1 MCFEGLQRSMLLV
14 NGLWDFLSVY
24 CISFTVDFL
33 DEYEAAQNDSVFTD
47 DSNWSPSSW
56 HRYECGWQERVA
68 FMHTGFWQKSGW
80 LLSLA
85 LSFSFR
91 WLLALFCLTLLVIG
105 SGCCLT
111 LAALFFSFCLLFV
124 IGCSLFGCLTLAAL
138 SFSFRYAVA
147 DAFV

>member
-1 MCFEGLQRSMLLV
+1 MCLEGLQRSMLLV

-91 WLLALFCLTLLVIG
+91 WLLALLVIG
-105 SGCCLT
+105 SGCCFT
-111 LAALFFSFCLLFV
+111 LFSYGLPHAFLQFSLFV
-124 IGCSLFGCLTLAAL
+124 DLCS
-138 SFSFRYAVA
+138 S
-147 DAFV
+147 

>member
-1 MCFEGLQRSMLLV
+1 MCLEGLQRSMLLV

-91 WLLALFCLTLLVIG
+91 WLLAFFCLTLV
-105 SGCCLT
+105 
-111 LAALFFSFCLLFV
+111 ALFFSFSLPFV
-124 IGCSLFGCLTLAAL
+124 VASRCFRMVYLTL
-138 SFSFRYAVA
+138 SFSFHCLLIYAAA

>member
-1 MCFEGLQRSMLLV
+1 MCLEGLQRSMLLV

-47 DSNWSPSSW
+47 NSNWSPSSW

-68 FMHTGFWQKSGW
+68 FMHTGFWQKSGLFIGFCHW
-80 LLSLA
+80 LFMLAHFIGLCCFCMDYPMLTVVGLCLSLA
-85 LSFSFR
+85 LS
-91 WLLALFCLTLLVIG
+91 VG
-105 SGCCLT
+105 
-111 LAALFFSFCLLFV
+111 SFCCF
-124 IGCSLFGCLTLAAL
+124 
-138 SFSFRYAVA
+138 